1 MSELEPLAKIMKFG
15 DGGGYF
21 LWISNHNVSFMF
33 IDISYFSPLTERIN
47 PKNIIELLKTKF
59 SEYELD
65 SPINSAER
73 HFADKFVEEI
83 HKYKLENEKYYVSLC
98 QDVILELLR
107 FGTRR
112 RLAKFERVGRRF
124 HWNIVNFFGEKPFLR
139 LYLNLTPG
147 YL

>member
-1 MSELEPLAKIMKFG
+1 MAAGISFRLAIIIIVLCLLIF
-15 DGGGYF
+15 Y
-21 LWISNHNVSFMF
+21 
-33 IDISYFSPLTERIN
+33 YFSPLAESIN

-65 SPINSAER
+65 GPINSTER

-83 HKYKLENEKYYVSLC
+83 HKYKRENEKYSVSLC

-139 LYLNLTPG
+139 LYLNITPG
-147 YL
+147 YLYL